1 MTIEIKFISSKENDE
16 ERAIHLK
23 TDNIESM
30 INDKID
36 EVIEEQFQSLL
47 SGYQVRLETSI
58 KGSDLV
64 IYCVHLLYYK

>member
-16 ERAIHLK
+16 ERVIHLK

-47 SGYQVRLETSI
+47 SGYEVRLETSI